1 MSDNVNEIMER
12 MVPDLRDMEEY
23 GIFSHVR
30 FAEVFANV

>member
-12 MVPDLRDMEEY
+12 MVPDLRDMEAN

-30 FAEVFANV
+30 SAGVFANA

>member
-12 MVPDLRDMEEY
+12 MVPDLRDMEDN

-30 FAEVFANV
+30 FAGVFANA